1 MILKMNGPM
10 KKPSFDVKNF
20 LIKYISAYDLKS
32 IHFKLPL
39 LFAFIYTLI
48 AISIV
53 IYKIALPSIE
63 NAYLSVAVIE
73 IITVAFPP
81 IIYLK
86 LHQSKTSTYA
96 FRPFSPDKSIIILLS
111 SLAMIFGSI
120 AITVFLSRF
129 GIVESSS
136 SVYDNF
142 YLPTVPNRLSYI
154 LFASFTFALI
164 PAICEEFLCRG
175 LLFSEFEKHGTI
187 PAVIISAVLFSM
199 MHFSLGKFPL
209 YFFCGILLGFL
220 RAITNSAFASLVAH
234 FIYNMFSLFYQQ
246 FFGELTEQ
254 FNEFTIIFFIALG
267 LCFLTL
273 FFMFGEADRIYNS
286 YARKNIL
293 IKGAYKKAS
302 LSSVKNTLL
311 LFLTSPS
318 FIICIILYFLF
329 SIIF

>member
-1 MILKMNGPM
+1 MNGSA
-10 KKPSFDVKNF
+10 KKPPFDAKNF
-20 LIKYISAYDLKS
+20 LIKYISSYDLKS

-39 LFAFIYTLI
+39 LFSFIYALL
-48 AISIV
+48 AISII

-73 IITVAFPP
+73 IITVTFPP

-96 FRPFSPDKSIIILLS
+96 FRPFSPDKLIIIFLS

-120 AITVFLSRF
+120 AITVLLSRF
-129 GIVESSS
+129 GIIDASS

-142 YLPTVPNRLSYI
+142 DLPTVPNRLSDM
-154 LFASFTFALI
+154 LFASVTFALI

-175 LLFSEFEKHGTI
+175 LLFFEFEKYGTI
-187 PAVIISAVLFSM
+187 PAVLISAVLFSM

-220 RAITNSAFASLVAH
+220 RAITNSALASLVAH
-234 FIYNMFSLFYQQ
+234 FIYNMFALFYQQ
-246 FFGELTEQ
+246 FFGALTEQ
-254 FNEFTIIFFIALG
+254 FNEFTIILFIALG

-286 YARKNIL
+286 YARKNVL
-293 IKGAYKKAS
+293 IKGSYKDATLAS
-302 LSSVKNTLL
+302 IKNTLL

-318 FIICIILYFLF
+318 FILCIILYILF